1 MALATLLTSPC
12 WLRPLAALARRAG
25 GLSRPLLAGCAPVR
39 RGGGGVGGGGGGGG
53 GVGGGVVGC
62 VVGCGRDVVLVLEL
76 ALDDLGLGA
85 AAKSSNNQTMIC
97 SIVHNTPATNFN
109 SSIPASP
116 S

>member
-1 MALATLLTSPC
+1 LALATLLTSPC

-25 GLSRPLLAGCAPVR
+25 GLSRPLLARCAPVR

-97 SIVHNTPATNFN
+97 SIVHNTSATNFN
-109 SSIPASP
+109 
-116 S
+116 